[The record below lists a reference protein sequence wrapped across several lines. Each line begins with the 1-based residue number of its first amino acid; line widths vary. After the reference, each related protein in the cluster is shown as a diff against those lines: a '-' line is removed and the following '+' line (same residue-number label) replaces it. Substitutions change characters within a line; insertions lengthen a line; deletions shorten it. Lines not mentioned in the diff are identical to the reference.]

1 MYWKIHFVTVVL
13 SACNTARGRITAEGV
28 VGLARGFLLAGA
40 AATVVSLWSVDD
52 RSTAAL
58 MEQMYFHLVDGFTVP
73 QALRLAMLRLAR
85 RPALEQ
91 TLQSEEPSSADG
103 LRVEWKRPMHWAGF
117 LVMGASTRLPRGDAT
132 PRGDSEALGPA
143 AHPQDDISTIEGW
156 LRSIALQDYAA
167 AIKEYGYDSFQAL
180 DAASEEQILE
190 MTQDPD
196 VAMKKPHRHL
206 FLVEWKKRVQVAHS

>member
-1 MYWKIHFVTVVL
+1 M
-13 SACNTARGRITAEGV
+13 SAC
-28 VGLARGFLLAGA
+28 
-40 AATVVSLWSVDD
+40 
-52 RSTAAL
+52 
-58 MEQMYFHLVDGFTVP
+58 
-73 QALRLAMLRLAR
+73 
-85 RPALEQ
+85 
-91 TLQSEEPSSADG
+91 
-103 LRVEWKRPMHWAGF
+103 
-117 LVMGASTRLPRGDAT
+117 LPRGDAT
-132 PRGDSEALGPA
+132 PRGGAEALGPA
-143 AHPQDDISTIEGW
+143 ARPQDDISTIEGW